1 VELKSHVCRFDVIKS
16 SHTIEQRKLLLLL
29 LLLLLVM
36 MVVMMMMMM
45 MMTIAIDVIN
55 VCDVS
60 TTNF

>member
-1 VELKSHVCRFDVIKS
+1 VELKSHVCRFDVVKS

-45 MMTIAIDVIN
+45 TIAIDVIN

>member
-1 VELKSHVCRFDVIKS
+1 MELKSHVCRCDVDKS
-16 SHTIEQRKLLLLL
+16 SHAIEQRKLLLLL
-29 LLLLLVM
+29 LLLLVM
-36 MVVMMMMMM
+36 MVVMMMM